1 MERTEIKEKIVDVI
15 VDKLMVDKADVQD
28 ETKLVEDLGCDSLD
42 LVELCIECEGVFC
55 IRIDDD
61 DFEKVFTV
69 KDTIDVV
76 EATINKR

>member
-1 MERTEIKEKIVDVI
+1 MERTKIKEKVVDVI

-42 LVELCIECEGVFC
+42 LVELCIECEKVFS

-61 DFEKVFTV
+61 NFEKEFTV
-69 KDTIDVV
+69 KDTVDVV
-76 EATINKR
+76 EAILNKR